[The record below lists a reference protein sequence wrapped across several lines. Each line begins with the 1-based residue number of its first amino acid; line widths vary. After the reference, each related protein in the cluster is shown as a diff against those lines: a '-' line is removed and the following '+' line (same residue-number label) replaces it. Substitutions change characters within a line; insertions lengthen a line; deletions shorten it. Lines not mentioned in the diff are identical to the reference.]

1 METQQL
7 TAKGHATRARI
18 VAAAARLMHE
28 RGVAKTRTED
38 ILNAAGV
45 TSPSQLYHYFG
56 DKRSLVQAVIQYQ
69 TECVLVFQRSLLSEL
84 DSFEALEA
92 WRDAIVAVQRDGHYQ
107 GGCPIGALSAEL
119 SDQDAQARAE
129 LMAAFSQWLDVI
141 RAGLRSMRDRG
152 ELDAA
157 ADTDRLALALLTALE
172 GGLLMTQLR
181 RDAVALEAV
190 LTTMIDHI
198 RSHASR

>member
-38 ILNAAGV
+38 ILSAAGV

-107 GGCPIGALSAEL
+107 GGCPIGSLSAEL

-129 LMAAFSQWLDVI
+129 LMAAFSQWLEVI
-141 RAGLRSMRDRG
+141 RAGLWSMRDRG

-181 RDAVALEAV
+181 RDTVALEAV

-198 RSHASR
+198 RSHTSR